1 MESRIK
7 RKVRTK
13 ASDELYAWIPA
24 LCGSN
29 DLVKHEILSTI
40 CDNTPALPKATTG
53 PKNAILQLLVRAS
66 RAHWATDFQE
76 MNQVQEIARTLS
88 ASKSDSFVMEELC
101 FLMDS
106 VLGADFDQPAPLIQ
120 LTEPKTNTAHNQ
132 ETQLRSLW
140 QALIWAGARLSQG
153 RYQDAVTVLRHYLP
167 FAHRFPAAYRLRV
180 SIILGICHQAMGQ
193 YQESY
198 EELTTQQRILLKF
211 PSRVLEFALQRRRLS
226 FALETEDLQSART
239 IGRQMETQAA
249 LIQSPFLLTLFYQEK
264 IKLSLSLSDGLDIG
278 STQEIQES
286 LLAKSKI
293 PAHVIIP
300 LEERCEAALLAQ
312 KPRNALKI
320 VSKQA
325 WLSRENGLI
334 NGQLIAAMIL
344 FQCQVQ
350 LGHIQAARITVN
362 ELKYLCKQYRF
373 GRDELRARILEAIWF
388 LGNDGL
394 STYTGHGL
402 LDSAQQMAQGL
413 GLKVHLWAIYLFR
426 CFLGPTRENLQSAF
440 DRDRQSIDEFR
451 AALLLVNKWLILMK
465 QQSSQAFQ
473 FVRLLLSESRPFTF
487 VSLGFP
493 ECGSWIIVTFSTA
506 DYVQFETAHFA
517 HGSMHDMWLRLL
529 LSSKEPIGLSE
540 LHTAIAPRVSYT
552 DHRHRSST
560 LIGLQKL
567 RAKLRTSFTHY
578 LKGADASSRYF
589 GLRNEEQL
597 RLFPAP
603 NVWTCKP
610 LNQTEQIS
618 RASRRFIKESQTQ
631 LLAAD
636 HQRKRNNAPK
646 LQSTIQS
653 KSDRI
658 TAWLEAHGPSSG
670 SEMSLGMGLAR
681 KSLHF
686 YLKRLV
692 ELRIVSLSGLGRN
705 AVYSLTSKII

>member
-1 MESRIK
+1 MS
-7 RKVRTK
+7 
-13 ASDELYAWIPA
+13 
-24 LCGSN
+24 
-29 DLVKHEILSTI
+29 
-40 CDNTPALPKATTG
+40 
-53 PKNAILQLLVRAS
+53 
-66 RAHWATDFQE
+66 
-76 MNQVQEIARTLS
+76 QVQEIARTLT
-88 ASKSDSFVMEELC
+88 AGKYDSFVIAELR
-101 FLMDS
+101 FLVDS
-106 VLGADFDQPAPLIQ
+106 VLGADFDQPAPCIQ
-120 LTEPKTNTAHNQ
+120 LTDSKTNKELSA
-132 ETQLRSLW
+132 ETQLQSLW

-193 YQESY
+193 FQESY
-198 EELTTQQRILLKF
+198 EELATQQRILVTF

-226 FALETEDLQSART
+226 FALETEDLQSALAIARE
-239 IGRQMETQAA
+239 METQATH
-249 LIQSPFLLTLFYQEK
+249 IQSPFLLTLFYQEK

-320 VSKQA
+320 VAKQA

-388 LGNDGL
+388 LGRDSP
-394 STYTGHGL
+394 STYTGHSL
-402 LDSAQQMAQGL
+402 LASAQQMAQGL
-413 GLKVHLWAIYLFR
+413 GLKVHLWAIHLFR
-426 CFLGPTRENLQSAF
+426 CFLGPTRETLQSAF
-440 DRDRQSIDEFR
+440 PNCPRSRDEFR

-465 QQSSQAFQ
+465 QQTSPAFQ
-473 FVRLLLSESRPFTF
+473 LVRLLLSESRPFTF

-493 ECGSWIIVTFSTA
+493 ECGSWIIVTYSAA
-506 DYVQFETAHFA
+506 DYVRFESAHFA
-517 HGSMHDMWLRLL
+517 NGSMHDVWLRLL
-529 LSSKEPIGLSE
+529 LSSQTPIGLSD
-540 LHTAIAPRVSYT
+540 LHAAVSPRVVYSN
-552 DHRHRSST
+552 HRHRSST
-560 LIGLQKL
+560 LVGLQKM
-567 RAKLRTSFTHY
+567 RAKLRSAFAHY
-578 LKGADASSRYF
+578 LKGADARSGYF
-589 GLRNEEQL
+589 GLRNEDQL
-597 RLFPAP
+597 SLSPMP
-603 NVWTCKP
+603 SIWTFDPQNKAKQTSHRSTKK
-610 LNQTEQIS
+610 NQVQVLT
-618 RASRRFIKESQTQ
+618 ADQ
-631 LLAAD
+631 L
-636 HQRKRNNAPK
+636 RKRNNAPK
-646 LQSTIQS
+646 LQITIQT

-670 SEMSLGMGLAR
+670 SEMALGMGLAR

-692 ELRIVSLSGLGRN
+692 ELRTVSLSGLGRN
-705 AVYSLTSKII
+705 AVYSISGKSEFPERK